1 MAPES
6 ATAAKDGSRRRGR
19 RQTFAAVAVI
29 GSGLLVLV
37 LVEIGLRMFGV
48 RPERYPAPRWLVSAG
63 GQFHERGLWGEGLI
77 KVPGRF
83 ASDGFMMG
91 EYVPG
96 AVFKV
101 VYASNPRGYFDDG
114 NGVVMRINS
123 QGFRGPEVTEPK
135 PANVF
140 RIIGLGDS
148 FTFGVGVR
156 EDHTFLRKLDGLL
169 NSDGGKAF
177 EVMNAGVQG
186 YNTRDEVL
194 YLTHRWLSFE
204 PDLVLITFYLNDA
217 YADDRI
223 LNNGETLGIYFR
235 PAGLARISCLWDHFQ
250 HASRLRELSAKVEE
264 YYKSHYFTQ
273 VGRGFRLPGE
283 RFDWPDCRRALAKA
297 KSVAEGRKIRVAL
310 VIFPELFRLAGKY
323 PFEHIHELVKNTC
336 DELGIDVLDLLDSYR
351 GIKEAELW
359 VHPSDHHP
367 NEVAHGIAAKAIHDF
382 LVEVLPATGR

>member
-1 MAPES
+1 MEPE
-6 ATAAKDGSRRRGR
+6 AAAAAEEGSLLRARRRN
-19 RQTFAAVAVI
+19 FAAVTVI
-29 GSGLLVLV
+29 GTGLLVLV
-37 LVEIGLRMFGV
+37 FVEVGLRAFGV
-48 RPERYPAPRWLVSAG
+48 RPERYPAARWLVSAE

-83 ASDGFMMG
+83 ANEGFMMG

-123 QGFRGPEVTEPK
+123 QGFRGPEVAEPK
-135 PANVF
+135 PEDVF

-156 EDHTFLRKLDGLL
+156 EDHTFLRRLDGLL

-194 YLTHRWLSFE
+194 YLAHRWLSFE

-217 YADDRI
+217 YADDKI

-235 PAGLARISCLWDHFQ
+235 PDGLARLSYLWDHFQ
-250 HASRLRELSAKVEE
+250 HASRVRKLSTKVEE

-273 VGRGFRLPGE
+273 VGRGSWRPGV
-283 RFDWPDCRRALAKA
+283 RYDWPDCRRALASA
-297 KSVAEGRKIRVAL
+297 KSLAEGRKIEVAL
-310 VIFPELFRLAGKY
+310 VIFPELFRLAGGY
-323 PFEHIHELVKNTC
+323 PFEHIHELVKSTC
-336 DELGIDVLDLLDSYR
+336 DQLGIDVLDLLDSYR
-351 GIKEAELW
+351 GMKDSELW

-367 NEVAHGIAAKAIHDF
+367 NEVAHEIAAKAIHDF
-382 LVEVLPATGR
+382 LVRVVPVADQ